1 MLHPWIRDYIL
12 LALRIDKL
20 VRKSGDWFVDTYYG
34 PTVLK
39 ETVEVENDKSPY
51 DLIRAAVKLTDSLY
65 DQGFEP
71 QRTQYLSKQ
80 VRAMDMIGRILNN
93 EKIPLEEQVQSC
105 LDINPE
111 WIPEDYFE
119 QGLELYN
126 QALPG
131 TGNIRDRY
139 NAWYE
144 RNKLSKENV
153 DLIKEIVT
161 NVLSEVHKR
170 TQTFFDLPEGEG
182 IEIQTVTGKKWGA
195 ANWYLGNFR
204 SLMELNIDLPIN
216 LFSLLHLM
224 SHEVYPGHHTE
235 FSLKEKYLLREL
247 KYSEQLIFIIN
258 SPQLVI
264 SEGIAEMAFEMI
276 FTPEEAAKWLE
287 ENLYAKLGIKIDDV
301 DLPKLFQASS
311 INRIDQISGNAV
323 IMLRNGCPEEQVVQY
338 IIRYTLQTEEN
349 ARKIV
354 DSFKSSPYR
363 KIYPFAYFMGKHLIQ
378 QLVKSQNKVEIFQR
392 LLTEQVYPS
401 LLVRWVKKNKV

>member
-1 MLHPWIRDYIL
+1 MRIILKLRYGGNLMLHPWIRDYIL

-139 NAWYE
+139 NVWYE

-161 NVLSEVHKR
+161 NVLSEVRKR

-182 IEIQTVTGKKWGA
+182 IEIHTVTGKKRGA

-224 SHEVYPGHHTE
+224 SHEVYPRHHTE

-258 SPQLVI
+258 SP
-264 SEGIAEMAFEMI
+264 
-276 FTPEEAAKWLE
+276 
-287 ENLYAKLGIKIDDV
+287 
-301 DLPKLFQASS
+301 
-311 INRIDQISGNAV
+311 
-323 IMLRNGCPEEQVVQY
+323 
-338 IIRYTLQTEEN
+338 
-349 ARKIV
+349 
-354 DSFKSSPYR
+354 
-363 KIYPFAYFMGKHLIQ
+363 
-378 QLVKSQNKVEIFQR
+378 
-392 LLTEQVYPS
+392 
-401 LLVRWVKKNKV
+401 